1 LGKIVKL
8 NVAKNINIFCATTYY
23 KKLQGTS
30 KNSPIA
36 NIPQSGHPVNDIFTL
51 EIKMMTII
59 FYSGSFFS
67 SHVAGEEINST

>member
-1 LGKIVKL
+1 MPKIVKFKS
-8 NVAKNINIFCATTYY
+8 NPKISIFCATTHY
-23 KKLQGTS
+23 KKLQWAS

-59 FYSGSFFS
+59 FLQW
-67 SHVAGEEINST
+67 